1 MTTPKYIESLEE
13 TEGVFSIMKFHHFKT
28 DIFKFFDDKKIPKVF
43 ERSYIHL
50 DGSAEWMELIYKTQQ
65 SFYLYLNNKSEV
77 ETNWELIIYYKP
89 ENLNELIIF
98 IRQVL
103 KQLRDDTI
111 NNGRTQTEN

>member
-1 MTTPKYIESLEE
+1 
-13 TEGVFSIMKFHHFKT
+13 MKFHFFKT
-28 DIFKFFDDKKIPKVF
+28 DVFRFFDDKKIPKVF

-65 SFYLYLNNKSEV
+65 SFYLYLRNESV
-77 ETNWELIIYYKP
+77 SDTNWDLTIYYKP

-103 KQLRDDTI
+103 KQLRDDTV